1 VSEFAHRKGYSTT
14 LTTRPRRTLTGK
26 KMDARMNTI
35 IVADIGGTNARFAL
49 AHRAKLGSAQGLSHT
64 REFSTA
70 DFNTFAECLS
80 QYLDDL
86 NWDDL
91 NQNQHIQ
98 RPTAACFAV
107 AGPVGQTVT
116 ELTNVQWSLCPQAL
130 RRDYGLDQVEVVN
143 DFAALA
149 SAIPYLSAE
158 DVIVLQAGSEAYTAE
173 KHAVKAVV
181 GPGTGLGVAALMKQD
196 NSWAP
201 LASEGGHRCFAP
213 ETDVELALY
222 QVLRDENNYAGA
234 EQFLSGSGLQ
244 NIYQGLHQVYDKPLK
259 VRLPHE
265 ITADATSGRCE
276 LAQQALSIFCAQL
289 GSICGDTALT
299 FGARAGLYL
308 GGGIPPKIQEFL
320 INSDFLQRFNNKGK
334 QSEYVKNIA
343 VKLIIKDTPAL
354 LGAAAWLINKN

>member
-1 VSEFAHRKGYSTT
+1 
-14 LTTRPRRTLTGK
+14 
-26 KMDARMNTI
+26 MDDSMNTI

-49 AHRAKLGSAQGLSHT
+49 AHTEKLGSAQGLSHT

-80 QYLDDL
+80 QYLDEL
-86 NWDDL
+86 NLDA
-91 NQNQHIQ
+91 QTAQ
-98 RPTAACFAV
+98 PSAACFAV

-116 ELTNVQWSLCPQAL
+116 ELTNVKWSLCPQAL
-130 RRDYGLDQVEVVN
+130 RRDYGLHQVEVVN

-149 SAIPYLSAE
+149 SAIPYLRAE
-158 DVIVLQAGSEAYTAE
+158 DVIVLQAGSEDYTAQ

-196 NSWAP
+196 NSWTP

-213 ETDVELALY
+213 ETDIELALY
-222 QVLRDENNYAGA
+222 QLLRDENNYACA

-244 NIYQGLHQVYDKPLK
+244 NIYQGLHRVYDKPLEP
-259 VRLPHE
+259 RLPHE
-265 ITADATSGRCE
+265 ITTAATSGRSE

-308 GGGIPPKIQEFL
+308 GGGIPPKIQDFL
-320 INSDFLQRFNNKGK
+320 IASDFMRRFNNKGK
-334 QSEYVKNIA
+334 QSAYVKNIA
-343 VKLIIKDTPAL
+343 VKLITKETPAL

>member
-1 VSEFAHRKGYSTT
+1 
-14 LTTRPRRTLTGK
+14 
-26 KMDARMNTI
+26 MDDSMNTI

-70 DFNTFAECLS
+70 EFNTFAECLS
-80 QYLDDL
+80 QYLDQL
-86 NWDDL
+86 NLDDGD
-91 NQNQHIQ
+91 QQ
-98 RPTAACFAV
+98 PTAACFAV
-107 AGPVGQTVT
+107 AGAVGQSVT
-116 ELTNVQWSLCPQAL
+116 ELTNVKWSLCPQAL
-130 RRDYGLDQVEVVN
+130 RRDYDLKQVEVVN

-149 SAIPYLSAE
+149 SAIPYLSTE
-158 DVIVLQAGSEAYTAE
+158 DVIVLQAGAEDYTEE

-181 GPGTGLGVAALMKQD
+181 GPGTGLGVAALMKQE

-201 LASEGGHRCFAP
+201 LASEGGHRSFSP
-213 ETDVELALY
+213 ETDLEMALY
-222 QVLRDENNYAGA
+222 KTVRSNTNYACV
-234 EQFLSGSGLQ
+234 EQFISGSGLQ
-244 NIYQGLHQVYDKPLK
+244 NIYQGLHSVYDKPL
-259 VRLPHE
+259 VPRQPHE
-265 ITADATSGRCE
+265 IAADATSGRCE

-308 GGGIPPKIQEFL
+308 GGGIPPKIQDFL
-320 INSDFLQRFNNKGK
+320 IASDFLQRFNNKGK

-343 VKLIIKDTPAL
+343 VKLIIKETPAL